1 MTLMS
6 PLVTGVYHHKGLWRH
21 GGGAPP
27 TGVVVRVTGWPGMW
41 LHGGSRAAGLQGCRA
56 AGWCMFYY
64 RHNFVNFLDWP
75 LIFRAN
81 PSRRFLGQIFSPR

>member
-6 PLVTGVYHHKGLWRH
+6 PLVTGVRNHKGLRRH

-27 TGVVVRVTGWPGMW
+27 MGVVVRVVTRHVAAWW
-41 LHGGSRAAGLQGCRA
+41 SAGLQGCRA
-56 AGWCMFYY
+56 ARWCLFYY
-64 RHNFVNFLDWP
+64 RYNFVNFLDWP

-81 PSRRFLGQIFSPR
+81 PSRRFLGQVVSTR